1 MVEHLN
7 SQTETIGMKVNC
19 NAADRPTI
27 GNIDEMFE
35 PDDAQRDPTNYQDI

>member
-35 PDDAQRDPTNYQDI
+35 SDDAQRDPTNYQDI